1 MRKESTTRPGLLV
14 FKSLMVCA
22 AVAANL
28 FFHAPALLASDDE
41 TEIARTDPSRD
52 MFMPVRESVQNIQNL
67 FTNIKQYLG
76 IRYRF
81 GGDTP
86 SGFDCSGFV
95 RFMFSKELDLNLP
108 RSSREMA
115 TMGTRVD
122 RNELLPGD
130 LVFFKN
136 GKNHINHVG
145 IFIGN
150 NTFVHSSLSKG
161 ITRDSL
167 NESYYNKRF
176 ATAVRIVDMKE
187 NQISQDIEHLID
199 TLPED
204 DTAS

>member
-1 MRKESTTRPGLLV
+1 
-14 FKSLMVCA
+14 MVCA
-22 AVAANL
+22 VFAANL
-28 FFHAPALLASDDE
+28 LCYVPTLLAADDE

-67 FTNIKQYLG
+67 FSNIKQYLG

-81 GGDTP
+81 GGDSP

-95 RFMFSKELDLNLP
+95 RFMFSKELDVNLP

-115 TMGTRVD
+115 TVGTPVD
-122 RNELLPGD
+122 RSELLPGD

-136 GKNHINHVG
+136 GKNRINHVG

-150 NTFVHSSLSKG
+150 DTFVHSSLSKG
-161 ITRDSL
+161 VSRGSL

-176 ATAVRIVDMKE
+176 ATAVRIVDLTE
-187 NQISQDIEHLID
+187 NQISKDIEHLID
-199 TLPED
+199 ALPEED
-204 DTAS
+204 SAS